1 MTRLKDYLSKIAD
14 RLKTEKRIGLFAEDK
29 TVEKLVNLVEQLK
42 KEFPG
47 VEVDYYLEYLQ
58 KGLVETSSVHCVMKI
73 E

>member
-1 MTRLKDYLSKIAD
+1 LKG
-14 RLKTEKRIGLFAEDK
+14 EKRVGLFAEDR

-47 VEVDYYLEYLQ
+47 VEVDYYLEYMEKNLI
-58 KGLVETSSVHCVMKI
+58 ETSSVHCVMKI